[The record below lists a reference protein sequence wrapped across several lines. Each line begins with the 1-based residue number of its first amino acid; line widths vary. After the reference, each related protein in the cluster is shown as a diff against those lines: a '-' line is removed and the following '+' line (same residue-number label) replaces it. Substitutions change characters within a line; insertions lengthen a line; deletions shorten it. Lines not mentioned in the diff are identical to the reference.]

1 LLLINYANFYL
12 PSVSAEEFQKLAFPA
27 SEFVLEGLL
36 SLRDAEVWAPLPR
49 IVEMVFNCGLNGW
62 STEMIANFTRLC
74 WRYCILV
81 EEAYGE
87 SECVIT
93 LHSLTHIPED
103 IMRFGSPD
111 NYWCFQYERA
121 VGRYVKQTSN
131 KKGVEKTFARKESQ
145 REFIK
150 VWSEQNKPKTKTG
163 KFDQKK
169 VLCISIIIIIIVIII
184 VKMLLFY
191 WLDLNLHKL

>member
-1 LLLINYANFYL
+1 
-12 PSVSAEEFQKLAFPA
+12 
-27 SEFVLEGLL
+27 
-36 SLRDAEVWAPLPR
+36 
-49 IVEMVFNCGLNGW
+49 
-62 STEMIANFTRLC
+62 MIEIFRRLC

-81 EEAYGE
+81 EETYGG

-93 LHSLTHIPED
+93 LHSLTHVPED

-150 VWSEQNKPKTKTG
+150 VWSQQEKLNALTSNKQG
-163 KFDQKK
+163 
-169 VLCISIIIIIIVIII
+169 
-184 VKMLLFY
+184 
-191 WLDLNLHKL
+191 WLIKER

>member
-1 LLLINYANFYL
+1 MIENF
-12 PSVSAEEFQKLAFPA
+12 
-27 SEFVLEGLL
+27 
-36 SLRDAEVWAPLPR
+36 R
-49 IVEMVFNCGLNGW
+49 
-62 STEMIANFTRLC
+62 RLC

-81 EEAYGE
+81 EEAYGD

-93 LHSLTHIPED
+93 LHSLPPVPED

-150 VWSEQNKPKTKTG
+150 VWSQQNKLSVIVRENRAGATG
-163 KFDQKK
+163 RGRPIPLKFLPQITF
-169 VLCISIIIIIIVIII
+169 LI
-184 VKMLLFY
+184 
-191 WLDLNLHKL
+191 